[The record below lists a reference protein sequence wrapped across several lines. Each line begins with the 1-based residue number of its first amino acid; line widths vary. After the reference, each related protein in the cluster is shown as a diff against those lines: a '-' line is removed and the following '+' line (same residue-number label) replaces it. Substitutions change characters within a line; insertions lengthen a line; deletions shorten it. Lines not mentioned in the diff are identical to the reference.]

1 MKIKPFYLYSVVL
14 IIFISVCLL
23 WAIRNN
29 TFEEKATVISYR
41 DKDVEKELSYSL
53 EEYVKTK
60 SIISLKLIGNE
71 KYDDSILNLFQLQ
84 IRKIMNAEDPNKGI
98 HLKFDKKTPYED
110 VIRSFQICK
119 IEDCSTYAPDG
130 YDLWVFPYYK
140 KTKRKTKH

>member
-41 DKDVEKELSYSL
+41 DKDVEKRFYFNL
-53 EEYVKTK
+53 EEYLKTK
-60 SIISLKLIGNE
+60 SIFSLKLIGNE
-71 KYDDSILNLFQLQ
+71 KHDDSILNLFQLQ
-84 IRKIMNAEDPNKGI
+84 IRKIINAKDPNKGI

-119 IEDCSTYAPDG
+119 IEDCPTYIPDG

-140 KTKRKTKH
+140 KTKLKTKH

>member
-23 WAIRNN
+23 WVIRNN

-41 DKDVEKELSYSL
+41 DKDVEKRFSYNL
-53 EEYVKTK
+53 EEYLKTK
-60 SIISLKLIGNE
+60 SIISLKLIGNKE
-71 KYDDSILNLFQLQ
+71 YDDSILNLFQLQ
-84 IRKIMNAEDPNKGI
+84 IKKIMNAEAPNKGI

-119 IEDCSTYAPDG
+119 IEDCSTYIPDG

-140 KTKRKTKH
+140 KTKLKTKH

>member
-41 DKDVEKELSYSL
+41 DKDVEKRFSFNL
-53 EEYVKTK
+53 EEYLKTK
-60 SIISLKLIGNE
+60 SIFSLKLIGNE
-71 KYDDSILNLFQLQ
+71 KHDDSILNLFQLQ
-84 IRKIMNAEDPNKGI
+84 IRKIMKAEDPNKGI

-119 IEDCSTYAPDG
+119 IEDCSTYIPDG

-140 KTKRKTKH
+140 KTKLKTKH